1 MTLYAES
8 SAVLAWLLGQ
18 PSGEAVAAALAG
30 ASAVVTSDLTL
41 IECERVLRRLA
52 AGGQA
57 VAGGGQKEAVEALRA
72 RLALVVEAW
81 AVEPIAPRV
90 VARARQ
96 GFPDDA
102 IRTLDAI
109 HLATA
114 VCLGEVLDDLAVVSL
129 DDRVRLNALA
139 LGFRVQPA

>member
-52 AGGQA
+52 A
-57 VAGGGQKEAVEALRA
+57 GGQKEAVEALRA

-139 LGFRVQPA
+139 LGLRVQPA

>member
-52 AGGQA
+52 AGAAG
-57 VAGGGQKEAVEALRA
+57 AGGGQKEAVEALRA

-139 LGFRVQPA
+139 LGLRVQPA

>member
-52 AGGQA
+52 AGGQ
-57 VAGGGQKEAVEALRA
+57 KEAVEALRA
-72 RLALVVEAW
+72 RLAQVVETW

-90 VARARQ
+90 VAKARQ

-129 DDRVRLNALA
+129 DDRVRSNALA
-139 LGFRVQPA
+139 LGLRVQPA

>member
-1 MTLYAES
+1 M
-8 SAVLAWLLGQ
+8 
-18 PSGEAVAAALAG
+18 
-30 ASAVVTSDLTL
+30 
-41 IECERVLRRLA
+41 
-52 AGGQA
+52 
-57 VAGGGQKEAVEALRA
+57 EALRA
-72 RLALVVEAW
+72 RLAQVVETW

-90 VARARQ
+90 AARARQ

-139 LGFRVQPA
+139 LGLRVQPA

>member
-1 MTLYAES
+1 LTLYAES

-18 PSGEAVAAALAG
+18 PSGEAVASALAG

-41 IECERVLRRLA
+41 IECDRVLRRLA
-52 AGGQA
+52 VGGAGSAQA
-57 VAGGGQKEAVEALRA
+57 LAVEALRA
-72 RLALVVEAW
+72 RLALVVETW

-114 VCLGEVLDDLAVVSL
+114 VCLGEVLVDLEVASL
-129 DDRVRLNALA
+129 DDCVRLNALA
-139 LGFRVQPA
+139 LGFRVLPA

>member
-52 AGGQA
+52 AGAA

-72 RLALVVEAW
+72 RLAQVVETW

-90 VARARQ
+90 AARARQ